1 MIHVGNLSNRSI
13 IIALLVCPTML
24 RVYIVIILIERRV
37 NNFNVLIAVGKQY
50 FSRIE
55 LYSLRQS
62 KTKYNATM
70 TKIKKKKTTQKNPPP
85 TTKENK
91 NNIPPPLP

>member
-1 MIHVGNLSNRSI
+1 
-13 IIALLVCPTML
+13 ML
-24 RVYIVIILIERRV
+24 RMYIVIILIERRV
-37 NNFNVLIAVGKQY
+37 NNCNVLIAVGKQY

-70 TKIKKKKTTQKNPPP
+70 AKIKKKTHKKTPP
-85 TTKENK
+85 TTKEDK
-91 NNIPPPLP
+91 NDIPPPPLP